1 MINKN
6 LLGLFTL
13 VFVSGTTFIAHNYPA
28 QGLTP
33 KSQKKLTFQPQ
44 VSQELRQEISKVKSD
59 SIKIKNLSKREN
71 NDNIEQLNQAQS
83 EPFEIAHSVFSGKAS
98 WYGPG
103 FHGRLT
109 ANGERY
115 NQYAL
120 TAAHRSLPFGTRV
133 RVTNVNNGRSVVVRI
148 NDRGPFIRGRVIDL
162 STAAASNI
170 GMIHHGVV
178 PVRLQILR

>member
-6 LLGLFTL
+6 LLGLFSI
-13 VFVSGTTFIAHNYPA
+13 VCISGISFVAHNYPA
-28 QGLTP
+28 QGLTD
-33 KSQKKLTFQPQ
+33 KSQKKGSFQHEVYQSVTEKTKYDPII
-44 VSQELRQEISKVKSD
+44 VGKS
-59 SIKIKNLSKREN
+59 NNVEN
-71 NDNIEQLNQAQS
+71 QSAIEQSQPLH
-83 EPFEIAHSVFSGKAS
+83 IARAVFSGKAS

-120 TAAHRSLPFGTRV
+120 TAAHRSLAFGTRV
-133 RVTNVNNGRSVVVRI
+133 RVTNINNGRSVVVRI

-170 GMIHHGVV
+170 GMINHGVV
-178 PVRLQILR
+178 PVRVQVIR

>member
-6 LLGLFTL
+6 LLGIFSVVCLSGIS
-13 VFVSGTTFIAHNYPA
+13 FVAHNYPA
-28 QGLTP
+28 QGLTD
-33 KSQKKLTFQPQ
+33 KSQKKGSFQP
-44 VSQELRQEISKVKSD
+44 EIYQSVTEKTES
-59 SIKIKNLSKREN
+59 NLIRERN
-71 NDNIEQLNQAQS
+71 SNSVANPSTIEQPQPLHTAR
-83 EPFEIAHSVFSGKAS
+83 AVFTGKAS

-133 RVTNVNNGRSVVVRI
+133 RVTNMNNGRSVVVRI

-178 PVRLQILR
+178 PVRVQVIR

>member
-6 LLGLFTL
+6 LLGLFS
-13 VFVSGTTFIAHNYPA
+13 FVCISGISFAAHKNPA
-28 QGLTP
+28 QGLTDR
-33 KSQKKLTFQPQ
+33 SQAKGSFQHEFYQ
-44 VSQELRQEISKVKSD
+44 SVTEKTKYD
-59 SIKIKNLSKREN
+59 SIIVEKSNNVEN
-71 NDNIEQLNQAQS
+71 QSAIEQSQPLH
-83 EPFEIAHSVFSGKAS
+83 IARAVFSGKAS

-103 FHGRLT
+103 FHGRFT

-133 RVTNVNNGRSVVVRI
+133 RVTNMNNGRSVVVRI

-178 PVRLQILR
+178 PVRVQVIR

>member
-6 LLGLFTL
+6 LLGLFS
-13 VFVSGTTFIAHNYPA
+13 FVCISGISFAAYNHPA
-28 QGLTP
+28 QGLTDR
-33 KSQKKLTFQPQ
+33 SQKEGSFQHEVYQGVTEKTEFDPII
-44 VSQELRQEISKVKSD
+44 VEKS
-59 SIKIKNLSKREN
+59 NNVEN
-71 NDNIEQLNQAQS
+71 QSAIEQSQPLQ
-83 EPFEIAHSVFSGKAS
+83 IARAVFSGKAS

-133 RVTNVNNGRSVVVRI
+133 RVTNMNNGRSVVVRI

-178 PVRLQILR
+178 PVRVQVIR

>member
-13 VFVSGTTFIAHNYPA
+13 VFVTGTTFIAHNYPA
-28 QGLTP
+28 QGLTT
-33 KSQKKLTFQPQ
+33 KSQKKLGWQHKLFQE
-44 VSQELRQEISKVKSD
+44 VRT
-59 SIKIKNLSKREN
+59 KNNHNL
-71 NDNIEQLNQAQS
+71 EQFNRANS
-83 EPFEIAHSVFSGKAS
+83 EPLSVAHSAYRGKAS

-120 TAAHRSLPFGTRV
+120 TAAHKSLPFGTKV
-133 RVTNVNNGRSVVVRI
+133 KVTNVNNGRSVVVRI

-162 STAAASNI
+162 STAAARNI

-178 PVRLQILR
+178 PVRLQIIR

>member
-6 LLGLFTL
+6 LLSFFTL
-13 VFVSGTTFIAHNYPA
+13 VFVSGTTVVAHNYPA

-33 KSQKKLTFQPQ
+33 KSQKKLNFQHKIF
-44 VSQELRQEISKVKSD
+44 REIKKEKNEVASD
-59 SIKIKNLSKREN
+59 LIKIKKLRKTEN
-71 NDNIEQLNQAQS
+71 NNIEQLKKVQS
-83 EPFEIAHSVFSGKAS
+83 EPFYVAQSVRSGKAS

-103 FHGRLT
+103 FHGRRT

-148 NDRGPFIRGRVIDL
+148 NDRGPFVGGRVIDV
-162 STAAASNI
+162 STAAANNL

-178 PVRLQILR
+178 PVRLQVLR

>member
-6 LLGLFTL
+6 LLGLFS
-13 VFVSGTTFIAHNYPA
+13 FVCISGISFAAYSYPA
-28 QGLTP
+28 QGLTD
-33 KSQKKLTFQPQ
+33 KSQKKSSFQHEVYQSVTEKTKYDPIIVEKSNNVENQSTIEQPQ
-44 VSQELRQEISKVKSD
+44 PLH
-59 SIKIKNLSKREN
+59 
-71 NDNIEQLNQAQS
+71 
-83 EPFEIAHSVFSGKAS
+83 IARAVFSGKAS

-103 FHGRLT
+103 FHGRFT

-133 RVTNVNNGRSVVVRI
+133 RVTNMNNGRSVVVRI

-178 PVRLQILR
+178 PVRVQVIR

>member
-6 LLGLFTL
+6 LLGFFTL
-13 VFVSGTTFIAHNYPA
+13 VLVSGTSFISYNYPA
-28 QGLTP
+28 QGLAT
-33 KSQKKLTFQPQ
+33 KSQKKLTFQHEIPQ
-44 VSQELRQEISKVKSD
+44 KIS
-59 SIKIKNLSKREN
+59 NEN
-71 NDNIEQLNQAQS
+71 NRVSNHNIEQLNEANS
-83 EPFEIAHSVFSGKAS
+83 EQVLTAHHSGFRGKAS

-133 RVTNVNNGRSVVVRI
+133 RVTNVNNGRSVIVRI

-178 PVRLQILR
+178 PVRLQIIR